1 MTEQSGGGL
10 GLPKYQRNENERRW
24 VASKRRTA
32 KLIQSLWKAAEQKLQ
47 TDPAFLCLLVQCG
60 WTNAGEK
67 GSESVLRWRNQN
79 IADYLK
85 VPYRSDEQLAQLL
98 SYRFKGLEPLSTSR
112 RNTPLSNSPAPAAMV
127 GVQRAVFALVGLF
140 EFHSTRNLGSTD
152 CGVTRLCPCRHFL
165 C

>member
-1 MTEQSGGGL
+1 MKILRTFRLNSSRRSSSGNNNRNHDGTIRRGGL

-112 RNTPLSNSPAPAAMV
+112 RNTPLSNSPAPAAWQACN
-127 GVQRAVFALVGLF
+127 GACSR
-140 EFHSTRNLGSTD
+140 
-152 CGVTRLCPCRHFL
+152 
-165 C
+165 